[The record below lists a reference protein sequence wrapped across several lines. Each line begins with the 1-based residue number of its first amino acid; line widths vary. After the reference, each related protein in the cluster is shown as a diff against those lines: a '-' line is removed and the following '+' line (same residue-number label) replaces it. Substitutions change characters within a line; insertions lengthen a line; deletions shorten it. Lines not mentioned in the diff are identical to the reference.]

1 MIKMLPAK
9 TLTLRTV
16 IVGIVLCVGWSLVCG
31 ISLSEAADDALT
43 TGFIEATIDGE
54 TVRCEYLL
62 AKKNFYI
69 AAAKVLVIEG
79 FAGSNER
86 QRLFISLQGYSMDG
100 LDLPA
105 AAVSDNKKGLHREV
119 VYQNNPAQE
128 TSFNFRKGE
137 GELIIDHWDGSLIR
151 GHFSG
156 PLREFDAKAEID
168 QRWGDEEIPLT
179 NGRFEIV
186 VESR

>member
-1 MIKMLPAK
+1 MLC
-9 TLTLRTV
+9 
-16 IVGIVLCVGWSLVCG
+16 ISWSLVCG
-31 ISLSEAADDALT
+31 ISLSEAADDTLT
-43 TGFIEATIDGE
+43 TGFIEATIDGQ
-54 TVRCEYLL
+54 TVRFEILP

-69 AAAKVLVIEG
+69 AAAKIAVMEG
-79 FAGSNER
+79 FAGSKEG
-86 QRLFISLQGYSMDG
+86 QRLLITLKGYILDG

-105 AAVSDNKKGLHREV
+105 AAVSDNKKRLHREV
-119 VYQNNPAQE
+119 VYQDNPGQE

-168 QRWGDEEIPLT
+168 QRWGNEEIPLT

-186 VESR
+186 LESR